1 MSRTRGKRQP
11 AFHGTH
17 SILVRYTLNV
27 NLRAQNAVF
36 LWLRVSLYTDFTW

>member
-1 MSRTRGKRQP
+1 MSHTRGRRQP

-27 NLRAQNAVF
+27 NLRAQSVVL
-36 LWLRVSLYTDFTW
+36 LWLRVSLRTDLT